1 MSAKPDLKAPEPPE
15 TDMVTIEVNGRPLKA
30 RKGSMVI
37 QVTDAAGIYI
47 PRFCYHHKLP
57 VAANCRMCL
66 VEIEKAPKPMPACAT
81 PVVEGMKV
89 YTHSTLARD
98 AQKGVMEFLLINHP
112 LDCPVCDQ
120 GGECPL
126 QDLALGY
133 GEDVSRY
140 AEKKRVVH
148 DQDIGPLIATEM
160 TRCIHCTRCVRFG
173 QQIAGI
179 MELGMTGRGEHSE
192 IGTFISRSVNS
203 ELSGNV
209 IDICPV
215 GALTSKPFRFTA
227 RAWELENHPSVSP
240 HDCVGSN
247 LNVQS
252 RRHRVMRVL
261 PRENE
266 AINECWLSDR
276 DRFSYEALNSSERLQ
291 QPMIRA
297 DGRWEEV
304 DWKTALEFTAAGL
317 RKIIDQHGS
326 QQIGAL
332 AAPGS
337 TLEEFYLLQKLMRS
351 LGSANVDHRLH
362 QRDFSDDE
370 VLPVFPWLGQSIEAL
385 ERVSAAL
392 LVGSNIRK
400 EQPLLGLRLRKA
412 HKQGGQ
418 IMAINPVDYDFGF
431 PVAHKVV
438 STPTGMLASLTG
450 VAHALADLKKR
461 PLGKVPAWFDK
472 EVPGKRE
479 RDIAQALAM
488 AGDAGAVLL
497 GGLATSHPEAA
508 TLRALADLVGELAGA
523 RLGTLAA
530 ANGASAW
537 LAGCVPHRSVG
548 GASTTRGRDAHDMI
562 HTPLKAYVLLGV
574 EPELDCLSGAQAGD
588 AMAAA
593 EFVVMLTPFK
603 PASAPTR
610 AMQYADVLLPQAPF
624 TETEGTFVNCEG
636 RPQSF
641 TAAVRPLGETRP
653 GWKILR
659 VLGNYLGQPGFEQET
674 VADVRA
680 EIATAGISPS
690 NTLHQRN
697 WPDRLSESQ
706 DTLARIY
713 DVPMYR
719 IDSLVRRA
727 PALQRTADN
736 PEPAAYVNDALAKSL
751 GLNDGTSVIVRVADD
766 TASLKL
772 AVDARVPDGCVL
784 IPAGYPETAALGVRG
799 SVSVV
804 EAKAT

>member
-1 MSAKPDLKAPEPPE
+1 MSAKPDIKVPEPPE
-15 TDMVTIEVNGRPLKA
+15 TDMVTIEVNGRALKA

-47 PRFCYHHKLP
+47 PRFCYHHKLS

-133 GEDVSRY
+133 GKDVSRY

-179 MELGMTGRGEHSE
+179 MELGVTGRGEHSE
-192 IGTFISRSVNS
+192 IGTVIARSVTS

-227 RAWELENHPSVSP
+227 RAWELGNHPSVAP

-252 RRHRVMRVL
+252 RRDKVMRVL

-276 DRFSYEALNSSERLQ
+276 DRFSYQALNSSERLQ
-291 QPMIRA
+291 QPMIRS

-304 DWKTALEFTAAGL
+304 DWKTALEFVAAGL
-317 RKIIDQHGS
+317 RKTIDQHGS
-326 QQIGAL
+326 DQIGAL

-351 LGSANVDHRLH
+351 LGCANVDHRLR
-362 QRDFSDDE
+362 QFDFSDDE
-370 VLPVFPWLGQSIEAL
+370 ALPIFPWLGRSIQALQSA
-385 ERVSAAL
+385 SAVL
-392 LVGSNIRK
+392 LIGSNIRK
-400 EQPLLGLRLRKA
+400 EQPLLGLRLRQA
-412 HKQGGQ
+412 QNQGAQ
-418 IMAINPVDYDFGF
+418 IMAINPVDYDFAF
-431 PVAHKVV
+431 ALAQKVIT
-438 STPTGMLASLTG
+438 TPAGMLASLAG
-450 VAHALADLKKR
+450 VAHTLADLKKR
-461 PLGKVPAWFDK
+461 PLGKVPQWFDQHA
-472 EVPGKRE
+472 PGERE
-479 RDIAQALAM
+479 RDIARTLAM
-488 AGDAGAVLL
+488 AGDAGVVLL
-497 GGLATSHPEAA
+497 GALAASHPEAA
-508 TLRALADLVGELAGA
+508 TLRALADLVSELAGTQV
-523 RLGTLAA
+523 GTLAA
-530 ANGASAW
+530 ANGAGAW
-537 LAGCVPHRSVG
+537 LAGCVPHRSAA
-548 GASTTRGRDAHDMI
+548 GASTTRGRDVHEMI
-562 HTPLKAYVLLGV
+562 HKPLKAYILLGI
-574 EPELDCLSGAQAGD
+574 EPELDVLEGAQAGD

-593 EFVVMLTPFK
+593 EFVVMMTPFK

-610 AMQYADVLLPQAPF
+610 AMQYADVLLPLAPF

-636 RPQSF
+636 RAQSF
-641 TAAVRPLGETRP
+641 TAAVRTLGEARP

-674 VADVRA
+674 VGGVRA
-680 EIATAGISPS
+680 EIGAAGVSPS
-690 NTLHQRN
+690 SALRERN
-697 WPDRLSESQ
+697 WPDRLGGEQSA
-706 DTLARIY
+706 LARIY
-713 DVPMYR
+713 DVPLYR
-719 IDSLVRRA
+719 VDSLVRHA
-727 PALQRTADN
+727 PALQQTGDN
-736 PEPAAYVNDALAKSL
+736 LAPAAYVNDAQAKRL
-751 GLNDGTSVIVRVADD
+751 GLSDGASVIVRVADNA
-766 TASLKL
+766 ASLKL
-772 AVDARVPDGCVL
+772 VVDVRVPDGCVL
-784 IPAGYPETAALGVRG
+784 VPGGYSETAALGVHG
-799 SVSVV
+799 PVSVL